1 MQLVRHLRH
10 GAGAP
15 RCAVDRYGAGRCG
28 FTGSCWRMEWKVGQ
42 QRGDPVDSLWTVG
55 TSGHGQHRYPGITSQ
70 STAVGDIV
78 VNMTTAVPS
87 ATRQQIIGVS
97 VPLVSVL

>member
-1 MQLVRHLRH
+1 MFLLED
-10 GAGAP
+10 G
-15 RCAVDRYGAGRCG
+15 
-28 FTGSCWRMEWKVGQ
+28 MEGWTE
-42 QRGDPVDSLWTVG
+42 RGDPVDSLWTVG
-55 TSGHGQHRYPGITSQ
+55 TSGHGQHRHPGITSQ